1 MSSDEKIP
9 PNPRKWHNKE
19 GLRSLIET
27 LGIDTIIL
35 NSCHPLVRK
44 KRCGTLTVG
53 DEPQRRR
60 GTAPALSKAFPVRVI
75 SGLDG
80 VTPYSIEGA
89 GNMRITTKDED
100 TGNSSSTIAVTKD
113 GLTRAHGKEVKIHE

>member
-9 PNPRKWHNKE
+9 PNPREWYNKE

-44 KRCGTLTVG
+44 KRYGTLTVG

-60 GTAPALSKAFPVRVI
+60 GTAPALSKAFPLGCR
-75 SGLDG
+75 LL
-80 VTPYSIEGA
+80 A
-89 GNMRITTKDED
+89 GWME
-100 TGNSSSTIAVTKD
+100 
-113 GLTRAHGKEVKIHE
+113 